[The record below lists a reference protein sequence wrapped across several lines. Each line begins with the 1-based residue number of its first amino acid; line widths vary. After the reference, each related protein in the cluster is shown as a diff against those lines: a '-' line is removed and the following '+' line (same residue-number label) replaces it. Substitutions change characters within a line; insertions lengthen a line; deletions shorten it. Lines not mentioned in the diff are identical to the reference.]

1 MNKKI
6 AASLVIIVIVAAS
19 IAAWLVHTQISE
31 LQIQNG
37 DLQEQ
42 VNELQDQNKELQEH
56 LRVLE
61 DSIEG
66 VRILAF
72 DLTSGW
78 GPGAGGLRWGRAF
91 NITLQNLG
99 NSAVEGLSVN
109 VKLFVNDAEVVWSE
123 TGLYG
128 PGIIG
133 YTAEYPNGFDGKL
146 NASET
151 REIRGYFVSGLD
163 VLDEAH
169 VWDQE
174 GRKAFSVRVTMNSTL
189 LDELLLPYSL

>member
-6 AASLVIIVIVAAS
+6 VVGVVIIVIVAAS
-19 IAAWLVHTQISE
+19 IATWFVHTQISD
-31 LQIQNG
+31 LQSQNG
-37 DLQEQ
+37 DLQKQ
-42 VNELQDQNKELQEH
+42 IDELQDQNRALQEQ

-72 DLTSGW
+72 EWTSGW

-99 NSAVEGLSVN
+99 DSAVEGLSVY

-133 YTAEYPNGFDGKL
+133 YTAEYPHGFDGKL

-169 VWDQE
+169 VWDQ
-174 GRKAFSVRVTMNSTL
+174 GGQKAFSVRVTMNGTIM
-189 LDELLLPYSL
+189 DELLLPY